1 MKAVVMEKRYNTIIF
16 DMDGTLLN
24 TLEDLTD
31 SVNAAMAAFGRP
43 QRTIDE
49 VRQFVGNGVLRLM
62 ELAVP
67 EGRDAPDFQEI
78 YAWFKDYYSAHS
90 QVKTRPYEGMT
101 ELVRALKARGCRM
114 AIVSNKFHD
123 AVCDL
128 SRMYFGDMLPVS
140 IGENEA
146 AGIRKKPEP
155 DTVYAALKALGAQ
168 VSEAVYVGDSEVD
181 YATSV
186 NAGMDCILVSWG
198 FRDRELLES
207 FQPLAVVDRPEEIL
221 AFVNG
226 E

>member
-1 MKAVVMEKRYNTIIF
+1 MEKRYNTIIF

-43 QRTIDE
+43 QRTIEE

-67 EGRDAPDFQEI
+67 EGKAAPDFQEI
-78 YAWFKDYYSAHS
+78 YEWFKTYYAAHS
-90 QVKTRPYEGMT
+90 EIKTRPYDGMT
-101 ELVRALKARGCRM
+101 ELVSELKARGYKM

-123 AVCDL
+123 AVCEL
-128 SRMYFGDMLPVS
+128 SRLYFGDMLPVS

-146 AGIRKKPEP
+146 AGVRKKPAP
-155 DTVYAALKALGAQ
+155 DTVFEALKALNA
-168 VSEAVYVGDSEVD
+168 EAEYAVYVGDSEVD

-186 NAGMDCILVSWG
+186 NSGLDCILVSWG
-198 FRDRELLES
+198 FRDRKLLES
-207 FQPLAVVDRPEEIL
+207 FQPKFIADKPSDIL
-221 AFVNG
+221 TFVNG